1 MTEATA
7 LPWAIGPLQSP
18 FAGADVCQEAG
29 LSLPDGVS
37 RPMFA
42 DDQWDFTEVIGL
54 PRQMSRVS
62 RRFDFTPIVS
72 TRWRLLAKEQIMAML
87 APRHDAVMPLPHA
100 YRTPLHLLTVFG
112 RLAELTRFLNWLAS
126 QGTTS
131 LGDVDEEC
139 CEAWLA
145 HRRYLL
151 DASGH
156 VVGERSPATRRAAAQ
171 AVADLVTHRELFTT
185 DRVPTGLRPWR
196 GAAPSVVA
204 EMPCGTGQNKTR
216 PVSDSLLQPM
226 LAAALY
232 LTSTLGPHAPGLLEQ
247 VRDADQRWSL
257 KHGEHV
263 LSGRLPAREITQV
276 LEGYRHDGASR
287 CRWPPTGH
295 VIRKR
300 LEDGWSPDD
309 PLAPV
314 SLGLIARQAGFTQ
327 FWSQWIPPPAR
338 TDRGDAGG
346 RRGRKAVRSA
356 TPPPSTRAD
365 GQGSQVSVD
374 GTAAPRL
381 EAVALTGIIRTA
393 SITLLAAVSGMRSS
407 ELMELEVGCCRPHE
421 EHGLVRYRL
430 ARLKV
435 IKDQPH
441 GGTPDEWVV
450 IEPAYQAAQLLE
462 RLHDNPQP
470 GKPLLGRFAFD
481 VRYQWFRDWVN
492 GPAAQRLGLAPIPDD
507 PVSLRAL
514 RRTLSIELA
523 YRPGGMLA
531 AKLHLKHI
539 AVATTEGYASRP
551 GGAQAE
557 LLAEVNKHEA
567 EHNLELVW
575 AELRNYQQG
584 IMPAGPGA
592 RELTEFFAHIDGKL
606 TASEH
611 GAPKTQASD
620 RDILNLMTKRARTLH
635 LGTANYCWFTDP
647 ARALCLKLAG
657 TPAADKPLIGM
668 CDSARC
674 PQATHHPCHHPV
686 WAEHAEN
693 TKAFLGQLG
702 PTRKTEKARLQA
714 DRDRALRVLDA
725 IDAASPDTNDQE
737 QEQHANHR

>member
-1 MTEATA
+1 MTGTAA
-7 LPWAIGPLQSP
+7 LPGAEGPVQSP

-29 LSLPDGVS
+29 LSLPDGVP
-37 RPMFA
+37 RPVFE
-42 DDQWDFTEVIGL
+42 DDLWDFTQVIGL
-54 PRQMSRVS
+54 PRQLSKVS
-62 RRFDFTPIVS
+62 RRFDFAAITGAG
-72 TRWRLLAKEQIMAML
+72 WRLVAKEQVMAML

-100 YRTPLHLLTVFG
+100 YRTPLHLGTAFG

-131 LGDVDEEC
+131 LADIDEDR

-145 HRRYLL
+145 HRRFLL
-151 DASGH
+151 DDDGH
-156 VVGERSPATRRAAAQ
+156 VAGERSPATRRAAAQ
-171 AVADLVTHRELFTT
+171 VVADLVTHRELFTT
-185 DRVPTGLRPWR
+185 DRVSAGLRPWR
-196 GAAPSVVA
+196 GSAPSVVA
-204 EMPCGTGQNKTR
+204 EMPAPGQNKTP
-216 PVSDSLLQPM
+216 PVPDGVLQPL

-232 LTSTLGPHAPGLLEQ
+232 LTGTLGLHARGLLEQ
-247 VRDADQRWSL
+247 VRDADQKWSL
-257 KHGEHV
+257 KNGEHV
-263 LSGRLPAREITQV
+263 LTGRLPAREIIQV
-276 LEGYRHDGASR
+276 LEGYEERKEPLPVAAE
-287 CRWPPTGH
+287 H

-300 LEDGWSPDD
+300 LDGGWSPDD

-327 FWSQWIPPPAR
+327 FWGQWVPHLRPRIEATLAAVGAQKPLGR
-338 TDRGDAGG
+338 DAA
-346 RRGRKAVRSA
+346 AVD
-356 TPPPSTRAD
+356 RAD
-365 GQGSQVSVD
+365 GD
-374 GTAAPRL
+374 GTVPWTAPLDRL
-381 EAVALTGIIRTA
+381 EAIALVGIVRTA

-407 ELMELEVGCCRPHE
+407 ELMELEVGCCRPPE
-421 EHGLVRYRL
+421 EHGPGLVRYRL
-430 ARLKV
+430 ASKV
-435 IKDQPH
+435 IKGQPL

-462 RLHDNPQP
+462 RLHDDPQP

-481 VRYQWFRDWVN
+481 VRHTWLRNWVN
-492 GPAAQRLGLAPIPDD
+492 GPAGQRLGLAPIPGD

-567 EHNLELVW
+567 DRNLDLVW

-606 TASEH
+606 AGSDP
-611 GAPKTQASD
+611 GAPRTQASD
-620 RDILNLMTKRARTLH
+620 RDILNLITKRARALH

-647 ARALCLKLAG
+647 SRALCLRLAG

-674 PQATHHPCHHPV
+674 PQATHHPCHRPV
-686 WAEHAEN
+686 WAEHAEQ
-693 TKAFLGQLG
+693 TKVFLGNLG
-702 PTRKTEKARLQA
+702 PARKTERARLQA
-714 DRDRALRVLDA
+714 DHDRAMRVLDA
-725 IDAASPDTNDQE
+725 IDAASPDTGDK
-737 QEQHANHR
+737 EQHADHR

>member
-1 MTEATA
+1 MTGTAA
-7 LPWAIGPLQSP
+7 LPEGEGPVQSP

-29 LSLPDGVS
+29 LSLPGGAP
-37 RPMFA
+37 RPVF
-42 DDQWDFTEVIGL
+42 DDDLWDFTRVIGL
-54 PRQMSRVS
+54 PRQLSRVS
-62 RRFDFTPIVS
+62 RRFDFAAITGAS
-72 TRWRLLAKEQIMAML
+72 WRLVAKEQIMAMI

-100 YRTPLHLLTVFG
+100 YRTPLHLGTAFG

-131 LGDVDEEC
+131 LADIDEGC

-145 HRRYLL
+145 HRRFLL
-151 DASGH
+151 DHDGRVA
-156 VVGERSPATRRAAAQ
+156 GERSPATRRAAAQ
-171 AVADLVTHRELFTT
+171 VVADLVTHRELFTA
-185 DRVPTGLRPWR
+185 DRVSASLRPWR
-196 GAAPSVVA
+196 GSAPSIVA
-204 EMPCGTGQNKTR
+204 EMPSPGQNKTP
-216 PVSDSLLQPM
+216 PVADSVLQPL

-232 LTSTLGPHAPGLLEQ
+232 LTGALGPHAPGLLEQ
-247 VRDADQRWSL
+247 VRDADRKWSL

-263 LSGRLPAREITQV
+263 LTGRLPAREIIQV
-276 LEGYRHDGASR
+276 LEGYEERREPLPVAAE
-287 CRWPPTGH
+287 H

-300 LEDGWSPDD
+300 LEGGWSPDD
-309 PLAPV
+309 PLAPI

-327 FWSQWIPPPAR
+327 FWGQWIPHLRHRIEATLAAVGAEKPFGR
-338 TDRGDAGG
+338 DAA
-346 RRGRKAVRSA
+346 AVD
-356 TPPPSTRAD
+356 RAD
-365 GQGSQVSVD
+365 GD
-374 GTAAPRL
+374 GTVPWTAPLDRL
-381 EAVALTGIIRTA
+381 EAVALAGIVRTA

-407 ELMELEVGCCRPHE
+407 ELMELEAGCCRPPE
-421 EHGLVRYRL
+421 EHGPGLVRYRL
-430 ARLKV
+430 ASKV
-435 IKDQPH
+435 IKGQPL

-462 RLHDNPQP
+462 RLHGDPQP

-481 VRYQWFRDWVN
+481 VRHTWFRNWVN
-492 GPAAQRLGLAPIPDD
+492 GPSGQRLGLAPIPDD

-567 EHNLELVW
+567 DRNLDLVW

-584 IMPAGPGA
+584 ILPAGPGA

-606 TASEH
+606 AASDPE
-611 GAPKTQASD
+611 APKAQASD
-620 RDILNLMTKRARTLH
+620 RDVLNLMTKRARTLH

-647 ARALCLKLAG
+647 SRALCLKLAG
-657 TPAADKPLIGM
+657 TPAAAKPLIGM

-674 PQATHHPCHHPV
+674 PQATHHPCHRPV
-686 WAEHAEN
+686 WAEHAEQSR
-693 TKAFLGQLG
+693 TFLGSLG
-702 PTRKTEKARLQA
+702 PTRKTERARLQA
-714 DRDRALRVLDA
+714 DHDRALRVLDA
-725 IDAASPDTNDQE
+725 IDAASPDTDDKG
-737 QEQHANHR
+737 QHADHR